1 MSSDA
6 PDPGGDRD
14 RPEGQ
19 PIALTG
25 VPSGVRGF
33 APEVSV
39 VIPAFNEAPNLPDV
53 VAELYGV
60 LERWGATFE
69 VIVVNDGSTDAT
81 RSVLTQ
87 LRRDYPECR
96 PVNLRRNS
104 GKAAALAIGFRISRG
119 RVVAMMDADGQ
130 DDPAEIPRMAALLG
144 ERCQLVSGLRVNRQ
158 DRVIKRRTSQ
168 LYNAVTARVTS
179 VQGNDMNSG
188 LKAMTA
194 EFAKSVDLYG
204 ELHRYLPVLATWQGF
219 AVEELEVNHRSRLHG
234 SSKYGI
240 ARFWRGMFD
249 LVTVKFLTSY
259 NRRPFHLF
267 GGAGILSGMIGSGL
281 LAWMLAVHLSGRPVA
296 DRPALI
302 AGVLF
307 ELVAVQLFCLGL
319 LAELLVH
326 LRQPREI
333 RWEQETDREGRQ
345 PPS

>member
-168 LYNAVTARVTS
+168 LYNAVTARVT
-179 VQGNDMNSG
+179 
-188 LKAMTA
+188 
-194 EFAKSVDLYG
+194 
-204 ELHRYLPVLATWQGF
+204 
-219 AVEELEVNHRSRLHG
+219 
-234 SSKYGI
+234 
-240 ARFWRGMFD
+240 
-249 LVTVKFLTSY
+249 
-259 NRRPFHLF
+259 
-267 GGAGILSGMIGSGL
+267 
-281 LAWMLAVHLSGRPVA
+281 
-296 DRPALI
+296 
-302 AGVLF
+302 
-307 ELVAVQLFCLGL
+307 
-319 LAELLVH
+319 
-326 LRQPREI
+326 
-333 RWEQETDREGRQ
+333 
-345 PPS
+345 